1 MSDIIK
7 FPSWIRKRQ
16 TDLEKREEIIFLR
29 ETEIEIEN
37 RIIKSKMKEI
47 RNQKFTIL
55 TTVMV
60 AFSAG
65 IIFGMILLMIY

>member
-37 RIIKSKMKEI
+37 RIIRSKMKEI

-65 IIFGMILLMIY
+65 AIFGMILLMIY

>member
-55 TTVMV
+55 TTVMA